1 MLFDLSPLVYV
12 LLIVPLV
19 SPHDP
24 SQLLNPLVGNPWLGF
39 HRIWVSNGCVNT
51 TSCFYL
57 KSYDMSVLCSQLVCA
72 APKMLCYFRFK
83 LRLEVLQGSTWILQ
97 DMVIIHWLCQVPF
110 RGKPNV

>member
-1 MLFDLSPLVYV
+1 
-12 LLIVPLV
+12 
-19 SPHDP
+19 
-24 SQLLNPLVGNPWLGF
+24 
-39 HRIWVSNGCVNT
+39 
-51 TSCFYL
+51 
-57 KSYDMSVLCSQLVCA
+57 MSVLCSQLVCA